1 MWILYDVWVGV
12 CGVYRCWFLFYL
24 QIHLFI
30 SFYIH
35 FIGWKRDINENRKI
49 KISNL
54 SYRKASQFMDI
65 TNFFVHWHF
74 YASRYRKTMRSK
86 KHVII
91 QMQKLRKQSKFCGIK
106 WNNKTAKNWNEKW
119 ILIWLFGNDNKRTQY
134 NNCIPSLLQ
143 GAPLEITMI
152 EPKQSVRLSSAV
164 RGSEVQHLTFG
175 VNASMGNKDGWRLLL
190 LNWKSKQN
198 AWRSNDN
205 KTQVKECKN
214 C

>member
-1 MWILYDVWVGV
+1 MKIEKLTFQIYLTEKRLNLWTSQI
-12 CGVYRCWFLFYL
+12 FLF
-24 QIHLFI
+24 
-30 SFYIH
+30 
-35 FIGWKRDINENRKI
+35 IGIFTRLDIEKQCEA
-49 KISNL
+49 KSTSL
-54 SYRKASQFMDI
+54 SKCKNI
-65 TNFFVHWHF
+65 
-74 YASRYRKTMRSK
+74 
-86 KHVII
+86 
-91 QMQKLRKQSKFCGIK
+91 RKQSKFCGIK
-106 WNNKTAKNWNEKW
+106 WNNKTANNWNEKW

-198 AWRSNDN
+198 AWRSNN
-205 KTQVKECKN
+205 KIKPRLRNAKIVSKMDLKQMRVN
-214 C
+214 